1 MKLALAQD
9 GSVILQPHHSFGGTP
24 HIQRYIQ
31 SSQMQGRAVNTV
43 NSVIIPAVS
52 SVASVSSSESSI
64 VRSHANLVARLNS
77 PPPVSVPDVS
87 SLGVSC
93 IGVSIAPSL
102 TTTVTVTT
110 LGNTVPLTVQSVNVN
125 SLPIASTGYV
135 MQKTNVPERTFF
147 TEHVN
152 NSPNNVNVKNE
163 ISSSTQSVQRINHIN
178 SGFQS
183 FVSSESI
190 RNSMQTTLKT
200 VQSMPVVSTTNCIVQ
215 AEIKTEP
222 EHDVAEN
229 KSAAVPTLNL
239 PSYQH
244 VPNQV
249 RNFNLKSYYNLFKFL
264 YVFI

>member
-9 GSVILQPHHSFGGTP
+9 GSVILQPHHSFGGTS
-24 HIQRYIQ
+24 HVQRYIQ
-31 SSQMQGRAVNTV
+31 SPQVQGRTVNTV

-102 TTTVTVTT
+102 TSTVTVTT

-125 SLPIASTGYV
+125 SLPITSTGYV

-152 NSPNNVNVKNE
+152 NSPNNVNVKSE

-183 FVSSESI
+183 FVSESI

-215 AEIKTEP
+215 ADIKTEP

-249 RNFNLKSYYNLFKFL
+249 RNFN
-264 YVFI
+264 FIF